1 VVLGSDLTAIAAAQP
16 DTAGAE
22 EGGGIELLSRLDT
35 LIVLDT
41 HHSELERV
49 AHVLLPVLHAAEK
62 EGTLTNHA
70 GRVQRVRAAVTPKWP
85 AQSEGALIAQ
95 LAGALGLEGFDR
107 TEPYDPHAVSSALS
121 RDVPAFRGVDMDTVG
136 TRGRPLANRMG
147 DL

>member
-1 VVLGSDLTAIAAAQP
+1 
-16 DTAGAE
+16 
-22 EGGGIELLSRLDT
+22 
-35 LIVLDT
+35 
-41 HHSELERV
+41 V

-85 AQSEGALIAQ
+85 AQSEGAVIAQ
-95 LAGALGLEGFDR
+95 LAAALGLEGFDR

-121 RDVPAFRGVDMDTVG
+121 QDVPAFTGVDMDTVG